1 MIEMM
6 EYFLPIFG
14 ISCMYFNYLLREEMN
29 ILALAPFIIGI
40 VNALLPMQKINKCIF
55 REKEKDCE
63 DIRYDDIYNNFESTY
78 LKENPVTRKR
88 AMQEYFLFKNI

>member
-1 MIEMM
+1 
-6 EYFLPIFG
+6 
-14 ISCMYFNYLLREEMN
+14 MY

-40 VNALLPMQKINKCIF
+40 LNALLPMQKINKFIF

-78 LKENPVTRKR
+78 LKENPVTKKR
-88 AMQEYFLFKNI
+88 AIGEHFL

>member
-1 MIEMM
+1 
-6 EYFLPIFG
+6 
-14 ISCMYFNYLLREEMN
+14 
-29 ILALAPFIIGI
+29 
-40 VNALLPMQKINKCIF
+40 MQKINKCIF